1 MDKAT
6 IERLGDELYAALR
19 AQAVL
24 APLTEREPAIT
35 IDDAYYI
42 SLRFLERRL
51 ADGESAKVI
60 AMFYNPMQLPGMADV
75 SYCGGY

>member
-19 AQAVL
+19 AQTVL
-24 APLTEREPAIT
+24 APLTEREPSIT

-42 SLRFLERRL
+42 SLRFLERR
-51 ADGESAKVI
+51 A
-60 AMFYNPMQLPGMADV
+60 
-75 SYCGGY
+75 